1 MTVTETPAGDSD
13 DEIDIIP
20 PTPVSGVV
28 FTAICSEDDGNPVAD
43 ASDLRYSVIEGGEGV
58 FSINVTTGE
67 FSVADQPFDYEE
79 QQWYLVSLLC
89 YLDSDPSMNGT
100 GAVNVT
106 IGPVNEYLPEI
117 ESTQTTGT
125 LAETASVG
133 TKIAAVDASIG
144 PLLTY
149 SATDRDDGPDG
160 AIEFL
165 LSTDDERIQKFFQLE
180 TSTGTLTLNEGL
192 DVDDLPNDVTFE
204 RLEIPIT
211 ACNENVQISICKNIV
226 LILFITSANDNLPEF
241 AQPQYTASVNE
252 SATIGTA
259 LLQVECSD
267 EDNGV
272 GAVQSI
278 AFQEN
283 TPNTT
288 TAAFALD
295 STTGALSLRSELD
308 YEKTT
313 SYQFTLVCSDGKNTA
328 TTQVS
333 VSVLSE
339 IDTVSENDT
348 SLHFMV
354 ERYEFSAYRT
364 DPYPSDT
371 VIGTVEVATVAD
383 QGEVGGT
390 VTYSISSSYFK
401 IDQETG
407 EITLKDYL
415 YISDGGTFEFE
426 VVASDGERETTA
438 SVRVTTTGLL
448 SVPEWIFVGLG
459 SAILLVILVIVGI
472 IVLYCFIK
480 AARVREHVYK

>member
-1 MTVTETPAGDSD
+1 MRFSDDKYLETVTETPAGDSD

-20 PTPVSGVV
+20 PTPISGVV
-28 FTAICSEDDGNPVAD
+28 FTTACTEDDGNPVAD
-43 ASDLRYSVIEGGEGV
+43 SSDLRYSVIEGGEGV
-58 FSINVTTGE
+58 FSIDVMTGE
-67 FSVADQPFDYEE
+67 FSVVDQPFDYEE
-79 QQWYLVSLLC
+79 QPWYLVSLLC
-89 YLDSDPSMNGT
+89 YLNSDPSKNGT

-125 LAETASVG
+125 LAETAPVG
-133 TKIAAVDASIG
+133 TKIAAIDASIG

-149 SATDRDDGPDG
+149 SATDGDDGPDG
-160 AIEFL
+160 AIEYL
-165 LSTDDERIQKFFQLE
+165 LSTDDERIQKFFRLE

-192 DVDDLPNDVTFE
+192 DVDDLPNGVTFE

-211 ACNENVQISICKNIV
+211 ACNENVQISICRNIV

-259 LLQVECSD
+259 LLRVECSD
-267 EDNGV
+267 EDNGL

-278 AFQEN
+278 TFHEN
-283 TPNTT
+283 TPTTT

-295 STTGALSLRSELD
+295 STTGALSLQSELD

-313 SYQFTLVCSDGKNTA
+313 SYQFTLVCSDGENTA

-339 IDTVSENDT
+339 NDN
-348 SLHFMV
+348 SLRFTM

-364 DPYPSDT
+364 DPSPSDT
-371 VIGTVEVATVAD
+371 VIGTVEAKDAD

-426 VVASDGERETTA
+426 VVASDGEHETTA

-448 SVPEWIFVGLG
+448 SVPEWIYVGLG
-459 SAILLVILVIVGI
+459 GAALLVILVIVSI
-472 IVLYCFIK
+472 IVFYCFIK
-480 AARVREHVYK
+480 AARVRGT